1 MGSWIDRMRFLL
13 IDRITE
19 LVPNQSVTALK
30 NLSLSE
36 EYLADHFPGFP
47 VMPGVLMLETLVQ
60 AGGWLI
66 RHSED
71 FAHSTILLKEVR
83 AIRYNSFVS
92 PGNTLQVQMTVRK
105 QADGVWDFNGVG
117 TVNGASAVSARV
129 VLEAFNLADR
139 NPELAGSDAS
149 RSEVYRGIFQQIWKP
164 PAEK

>member
-1 MGSWIDRMRFLL
+1 MRFLL

-19 LVPNQSVTALK
+19 LVPHKSVSAVK
-30 NLSLSE
+30 NLTLAE

-71 FAHSTILLKEVR
+71 FAHSTVLLKEVR
-83 AIRYNSFVS
+83 AIRYNNFVS

-105 QADGVWDFNGVG
+105 QNGVVWDFNGTG
-117 TVNGASAVSARV
+117 TVNGTSAVSARLT
-129 VLEAFNLADR
+129 LEAFNLADR
-139 NPELAGSDAS
+139 NADLAPSDSFRRDA
-149 RSEVYRGIFQQIWKP
+149 YRDIFRQIWTP
-164 PAEK
+164 TTLNNPAS